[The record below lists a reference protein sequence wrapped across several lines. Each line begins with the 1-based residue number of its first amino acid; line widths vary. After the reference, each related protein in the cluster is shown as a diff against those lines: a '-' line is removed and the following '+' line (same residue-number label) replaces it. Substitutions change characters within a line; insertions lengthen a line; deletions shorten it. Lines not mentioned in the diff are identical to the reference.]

1 MGTTP
6 ANNMSRAVV
15 WFRNDLRIRD
25 NPTLQAAVRAV
36 KDGRVHEILPCY
48 CVDPR
53 HFELTRWGNPK
64 THLFRARFLMESV
77 LDLKQQLRSIGSDLL
92 VTVGRPEDVIP
103 QLAASLVLA
112 ADEPAHE
119 EKQVE
124 LAVSRAV
131 KRTGATVETLWGHT
145 LHHMED
151 IPYTMP
157 DLQDLPDGFTP
168 FRNKVEKQ
176 CEPRSCLPA
185 PAAGSLPLPA
195 NLPEGL
201 DFQLSLEQLPL
212 GEGVAAK
219 FQAAAELENNRRD
232 DTMPVWRGGE
242 SQALARLKYYL
253 WDSDLIRTYFDSRN
267 GMLGGDY
274 STKLSPW
281 LAAGCISPREIYS
294 ECKRYEAER
303 VSNKSTYW
311 VVFELLWRDFFR
323 FFCIK
328 HGNRVFFEGGAKSV
342 HIPWRTDAALLERWQ
357 TGNTGIPMVD
367 ANMRE
372 LAATGFQSNRG
383 RQNVASYL
391 CLDLQLDW
399 RHGADYF
406 ESLLLDHDVSS
417 NYGNWNAAAGLT
429 GGRINKFNL
438 TKQSRDYDPQGEYI
452 RTWIPELSEV
462 PLKHLFEPWKMPKSA
477 QQAAGCVIGEHY
489 PAPPAAQ
496 PSADRGGKGKGK
508 GSQRRDKRGGS
519 RLQHGGG
526 QGPRTDNR
534 ESKGKRHNKGNSSAR
549 ASEFEMYG

>member
-1 MGTTP
+1 LQQPP
-6 ANNMSRAVV
+6 ANMSRAVV

-25 NPTLQAAVRAV
+25 NPILQAAVRAV
-36 KDGRVHEILPCY
+36 RDGKVQEVVPCY

-64 THLFRARFLMESV
+64 THLFRARFLVESV

-103 QLAASLVLA
+103 QLAPSLVLA
-112 ADEPAHE
+112 ADEPSHE

-124 LAVSRAV
+124 LSVARAV
-131 KRTGATVETLWGHT
+131 KRSGGTVETLWGHT
-145 LHHMED
+145 LHHIED
-151 IPYTMP
+151 IPYKP
-157 DLQDLPDGFTP
+157 DLQDFPDGFTP

-176 CEPRSCLPA
+176 CEPRPCLPP

-212 GEGVAAK
+212 GEGVAPK

-281 LAAGCISPREIYS
+281 LAAGCISPREIYT

-311 VVFELLWRDFFR
+311 VVFEMLWRDFFR
-323 FFCIK
+323 FFCMK

-357 TGNTGIPMVD
+357 TGHTGIPMVD

-429 GGRINKFNL
+429 GGRVNKFNL

-496 PSADRGGKGKGK
+496 PQQDRGDKGKGKGK

-526 QGPRTDNR
+526 
-534 ESKGKRHNKGNSSAR
+534 KGKGKQDKREGRKAAR